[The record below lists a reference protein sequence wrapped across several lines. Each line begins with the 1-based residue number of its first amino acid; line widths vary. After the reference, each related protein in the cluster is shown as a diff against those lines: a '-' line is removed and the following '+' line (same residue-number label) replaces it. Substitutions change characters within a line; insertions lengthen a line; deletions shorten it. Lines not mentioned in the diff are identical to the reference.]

1 LGFRRFEGTPA
12 LRTVETVRADGGK
25 GSLGWPCSTAQTLF
39 RSDQRQASDNGC
51 SRSGRVGLCVAVR
64 NHADSLLLGRYG
76 RCLRG
81 ASRGFLEREG
91 FGAVPLTAR
100 TASVGS
106 SNEASESIVSGEVL
120 SFVGVLGF
128 ALTRLQNLTSG
139 VWLKK
144 PASVV
149 AEAVDGA

>member
-1 LGFRRFEGTPA
+1 
-12 LRTVETVRADGGK
+12 
-25 GSLGWPCSTAQTLF
+25 
-39 RSDQRQASDNGC
+39 
-51 SRSGRVGLCVAVR
+51 
-64 NHADSLLLGRYG
+64 LLLGRYG

-81 ASRGFLEREG
+81 ASRGFLERG
-91 FGAVPLTAR
+91 SFGAVPLTAR